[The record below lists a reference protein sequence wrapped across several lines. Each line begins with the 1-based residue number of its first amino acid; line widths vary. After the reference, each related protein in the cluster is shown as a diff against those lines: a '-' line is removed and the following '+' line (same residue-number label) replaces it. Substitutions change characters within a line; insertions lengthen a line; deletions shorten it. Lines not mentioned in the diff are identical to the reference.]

1 MRKTL
6 TAMLVVLAAG
16 SLAACKMPWDKEQ
29 DPPPVPVA
37 ASPGTPAPVTT
48 ASTDPAKTV
57 EPTASTDPANPAS
70 PAATQPPTKP
80 ATK

>member
-16 SLAACKMPWDKEQ
+16 SLAACKMPWDKEKE
-29 DPPPVPVA
+29 PTPGPVA
-37 ASPGTPAPVTT
+37 TSPDTPAPDTT

-57 EPTASTDPANPAS
+57 EPTASTDPAKPVT
-70 PAATQPPTKP
+70 PEATQTPSKP